1 MFLKTN
7 RKVAVHIKDGKIF
20 LCVVNY
26 QDSLV
31 KVECLQ
37 ELPLDEEKLFQF
49 VREKGIKRLPV
60 YLAVGG
66 NQIFSRVIFLPPVPE
81 EEIKQALQWEV
92 TKYLPLSPEEII
104 FDYEI
109 INQIQIKDGKEIP
122 LFIIAAR
129 RSYLENYCDLLAK
142 VGLKPS
148 VVDVEGSILRYF
160 YLYSVKKPERNGSC
174 FIYLDKER
182 AVLSFLYKESLL
194 FIYNVENKEIVNKVI
209 TEYMRVS
216 RYLKGQ
222 FQIPGRQNIYLTG
235 KVDDSTLNLFKDKL
249 DVSVQRAQLP
259 LEKFQFSSQLQN
271 IDSSFLFTL
280 GLLLREVG

>member
-81 EEIKQALQWEV
+81 EEIKQALSG
-92 TKYLPLSPEEII
+92 KLPNI
-104 FDYEI
+104 FRYPQRRLFLI
-109 INQIQIKDGKEIP
+109 MKLLIK
-122 LFIIAAR
+122 FR
-129 RSYLENYCDLLAK
+129 
-142 VGLKPS
+142 
-148 VVDVEGSILRYF
+148 
-160 YLYSVKKPERNGSC
+160 
-174 FIYLDKER
+174 
-182 AVLSFLYKESLL
+182 
-194 FIYNVENKEIVNKVI
+194 
-209 TEYMRVS
+209 
-216 RYLKGQ
+216 
-222 FQIPGRQNIYLTG
+222 
-235 KVDDSTLNLFKDKL
+235 
-249 DVSVQRAQLP
+249 
-259 LEKFQFSSQLQN
+259 
-271 IDSSFLFTL
+271 
-280 GLLLREVG
+280 